1 MTDIRATTFQRR
13 GGSVEVVILDNLQEG
28 VFRTSTAHS
37 FDDRVHPRLPRAIAR
52 PPTLDE
58 QAAVQLY

>member
-1 MTDIRATTFQRR
+1 MSCASTFQSR

-37 FDDRVHPRLPRAIAR
+37 FDDRVHRLPRAIAR
-52 PPTLDE
+52 PPTLDGE
-58 QAAVQLY
+58 AAAQLY